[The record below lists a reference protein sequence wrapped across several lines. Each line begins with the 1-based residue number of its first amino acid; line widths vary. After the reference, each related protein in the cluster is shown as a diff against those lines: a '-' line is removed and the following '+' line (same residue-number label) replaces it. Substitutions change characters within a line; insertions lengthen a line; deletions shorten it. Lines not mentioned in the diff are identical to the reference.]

1 MKTCSKCKIEKP
13 LNQFSKDNTSKDGY
27 QYNCK
32 ACRNKYYKKNKDR
45 IILQIKNYRESNTDS
60 FKAKTKKYY
69 DDNKDKILARQ
80 REYYHSNKEK
90 INVQKKKWYKANK
103 CKISSQKKH
112 YGEINRKKLTAYQTK
127 YIKQRLQ
134 TDYLFKLKAYIRTRT
149 YVAFKNKGYSKHT
162 KTQKMLGVDWEIAKK
177 HIERQFKKG
186 MSWDNH
192 GEWHIDHI
200 IPLASA
206 NTEQRLK
213 ELCHYSNLQP
223 LWATDNISKSDKI
236 NGQQTKIRI

>member
-1 MKTCSKCKIEKP
+1 MKKCPKCKIEKF
-13 LNQFSKDNTSKDGY
+13 LNQFSKDKKTKDGY

-32 ACRNKYYKKNKDR
+32 ACRNSYYKENKDR
-45 IILQIKNYRESNTDS
+45 IILQIKNYRESNADS

-80 REYYHSNKEK
+80 KEYYKDNKEK

-103 CKISSQKKH
+103 CKISTQKKQ
-112 YGEINRKKLTAYQTK
+112 YGEINRKKLSAYQIE
-127 YIKQRLQ
+127 YVKQRLQ
-134 TDYLFKLKAYIRTRT
+134 TDALFKLKANLRTRT
-149 YVAFKNKGYSKHT
+149 YAAFKKKGYSKNT
-162 KTQKMLGVDWEIAKK
+162 KTHKMLGVDWETAKK
-177 HIERQFKKG
+177 HIERQFTKG
-186 MSWDNH
+186 MNWSNH

-223 LWATDNISKSDKI
+223 MWASDNISKSDKI